1 MCTADGSGCALAA
14 PGGGF
19 PSVADALR
27 VSRAA
32 AAYLNSPAAADL
44 QGPARGEA
52 LEALGAITSLLG
64 AARNGLLRRFD
75 ADDGHDADGY
85 ATSAA
90 WLAARNRLG
99 RKDAK
104 AAVRQMRLLARHPVL
119 DAATATGGLT
129 ISWAREIAGWTG
141 RIDHDELQAEADK
154 ILVGA
159 AAAGA
164 GLDDLRLI
172 AQAAYEA
179 WRAQEPDP
187 DDDPRGRGFA
197 DRDLRLETTMDGA
210 GRVRGDLTPECAAAV
225 TAVLEALGKSRG
237 PEDMRSAGQ
246 RYHDALQEGCEL
258 LIRAKMVPD
267 RAGADTRVDV
277 IIPLRDLL
285 GMDGASV
292 VEDTWLRARA
302 GEHGYL
308 AGRDAEAVAC
318 DALIV
323 PVVTGSPDWA
333 VIEQMITLITS
344 AYSHAGQAG
353 QHGQDGQDGQD
364 GRPGHAAPG
373 QGGQGGRP
381 ERPGP
386 HPGPQPL
393 APEAWE
399 ALQYNIARLAI
410 QFVSGPGA
418 LASALRRS
426 LLGAPLNTK
435 SVPLDIGHS
444 DTIPEPIRRAVTLRD
459 RHCAWAGGCDRRPAV
474 SDVHHVTHKKDG
486 GPTSVRDCALL
497 CNYHHD
503 ICVHRLG
510 WKFELLPDGSTRA
523 TSPDGKTILRSH
535 GPPPPQPSG

>member
-1 MCTADGSGCALAA
+1 MMCTPDGSGCALAA
-14 PGGGF
+14 PGAGF
-19 PSVADALR
+19 PSVADAGFRDVAQALR
-27 VSRAA
+27 AARAA
-32 AAYLNSPAAADL
+32 AAYLNSPPARDL
-44 QGPARGEA
+44 DGPARGEA

-64 AARNGLLRRFD
+64 AAQNGWLRRFD

-85 ATSAA
+85 ASSAA
-90 WLAARNRLG
+90 WLAARNHLG
-99 RKDAK
+99 RRDAR
-104 AAVRQMRLLARHPVL
+104 AAVRQMRLLGRHPLL
-119 DAATATGGLT
+119 DAATTTGALT
-129 ISWAREIAGWTG
+129 ISWAREIAAWTG
-141 RIDHDELQAEADK
+141 RIDHDELQGEADQ
-154 ILVGA
+154 ILVEA

-164 GLDDLRLI
+164 DLDDLKLI

-187 DDDPRGRGFA
+187 EEDPAGRGFG
-197 DRDLRLETTMDGA
+197 DRDLRLETTLDGA
-210 GRVRGDLTPECAAAV
+210 GRIRGDLTPECAAAV

-237 PEDMRSAGQ
+237 PEDFRTAGQ

-277 IIPLRDLL
+277 VIPLRDLL
-285 GMDGASV
+285 GMDGASA

-302 GEHGYL
+302 GQHGYL
-308 AGRDAEAVAC
+308 AGRDAEAAAC

-333 VIEQMITLITS
+333 VISEMITLVTD
-344 AYSHAGQAG
+344 AYAHAGGAG
-353 QHGQDGQDGQD
+353 PDGEGHDGPP
-364 GRPGHAAPG
+364 RPG
-373 QGGQGGRP
+373 Q
-381 ERPGP
+381 PGP
-386 HPGPQPL
+386 GPRPL
-393 APEAWE
+393 PPEAWE
-399 ALQYNIARLAI
+399 ALQYALARLAI

-435 SVPLDIGHS
+435 SVPLDVGYR
-444 DTIPEPIRRAVTLRD
+444 DTIPDAIRRAVILRD
-459 RHCAWAGGCDRRPAV
+459 RHCAWSGGCDRRPAAT
-474 SDVHHVTHKKDG
+474 DVHHVTHKKDG

-503 ICVHRLG
+503 VCVHRLG